1 MFFFFQARKRSRKI
15 NFLGPETARWGGG
28 LPREGVVAE
37 NFVPALETL
46 SSLGFGER
54 NPGCPGNFAGMSR
67 TPGGVQKV
75 CAKKLRAHFSFP
87 IFLWSGP
94 GKPNQRKVSS
104 HELFAGAFRN
114 KSSICEL
121 SACFREEKTIT
132 HHAFFRKIF
141 RKIGQK
147 SKQQKTHISVA
158 KCVRCFKDPAHLRLA
173 RPISCIFSVGRVH
186 HESLHGGV
194 RKFFTFHRKI
204 ASIFHRKMVC
214 VFLSAAGKLV
224 NIFHRKIFPFSSHVV

>member
-1 MFFFFQARKRSRKI
+1 MGA
-15 NFLGPETARWGGG
+15 LVGALVGPLVGPLVDPLVGPLVGRGSLSPVLCVVQYG
-28 LPREGVVAE
+28 L
-37 NFVPALETL
+37 T
-46 SSLGFGER
+46 
-54 NPGCPGNFAGMSR
+54 GNFGHL
-67 TPGGVQKV
+67 P
-75 CAKKLRAHFSFP
+75 L
-87 IFLWSGP
+87 
-94 GKPNQRKVSS
+94 
-104 HELFAGAFRN
+104 
-114 KSSICEL
+114 
-121 SACFREEKTIT
+121 REEKTIT

-158 KCVRCFKDPAHLRLA
+158 KCVRCFKEPARLRLA

-194 RKFFTFHRKI
+194 RKILTFHRKI

-224 NIFHRKIFPFSSHVV
+224 NIFHRKNCPFSSHVV

>member
-1 MFFFFQARKRSRKI
+1 MLPYLQPR
-15 NFLGPETARWGGG
+15 FLCCLA
-28 LPREGVVAE
+28 A
-37 NFVPALETL
+37 
-46 SSLGFGER
+46 SLGLGV
-54 NPGCPGNFAGMSR
+54 NFTIR
-67 TPGGVQKV
+67 FRVELWN
-75 CAKKLRAHFSFP
+75 LRV
-87 IFLWSGP
+87 LM
-94 GKPNQRKVSS
+94 
-104 HELFAGAFRN
+104 
-114 KSSICEL
+114 
-121 SACFREEKTIT
+121 FREEKTIT

-158 KCVRCFKDPAHLRLA
+158 KCVRCFKDPERLRLA

-194 RKFFTFHRKI
+194 RKIFALHRKI

-224 NIFHRKIFPFSSHVV
+224 NIFHRKNFPFSSHVV